1 MQECGVWQ
9 HCDCVRV
16 DVRAQKDMH
25 FLCELCRLAKADPFW
40 RRTGQPLVPPMKL
53 VPVQP
58 PRMSFD
64 GRPIEEDV
72 VQVGHY
78 NDQTQLRQSSQ
89 SKDDCLSPMHL

>member
-1 MQECGVWQ
+1 MWQ
-9 HCDCVRV
+9 HCECVRV
-16 DVRAQKDMH
+16 DVRVQKEVH

-40 RRTGQPLVPPMKL
+40 RRLGQPLVHAMKL

-72 VQVGHY
+72 AQVSCHACPHM
-78 NDQTQLRQSSQ
+78 L
-89 SKDDCLSPMHL
+89 PHV